1 MSVSRARVSYVVAA
15 LVVASLAAC
24 GSTTPAPQHLPAPGA
39 SDTTTATLSTTTST
53 VFSTIT
59 ISGIS
64 ANSTLPP
71 GGVAATITET
81 IATSPFDGDA
91 ALASSRLAA
100 ATKRAAAGLDPTA
113 LAYVQFAANEA
124 VTLTGAPTITFTLPS
139 ITPGDSYY
147 LAAYEAGAWVAPAAG
162 PGTVN
167 GNTVAFGGGTTGTVT
182 ITPGAPLELAIYAT
196 PTSPTPTPTASPTPT
211 PTPIPTPTPTPAPT
225 PLASPTSLLFD
236 ASNPTAQTFTVS
248 EAGDTANYAGA
259 ITCST
264 APAAGNFVAELTAAT
279 ATPNGA
285 GTATFTVQGGNEVG
299 TCTITVTD
307 ARSATATVAVAV
319 DSSTVT
325 VSGHGRQH

>member
-15 LVVASLAAC
+15 LVVATLAAC
-24 GSTTPAPQHLPAPGA
+24 GNATSPPQNRPAPGA
-39 SDTTTATLSTTTST
+39 SDTTTATLSTTAST

-71 GGVAATITET
+71 GSVAAIITET

-100 ATKRAAAGLDPTA
+100 AAKRSAAALDPTA
-113 LAYVQFAANEA
+113 IAYVQFAANES
-124 VTLTGAPTITFTLPS
+124 VTLTGSPTITFTLPS
-139 ITPGDSYY
+139 ITSGDSYD
-147 LAAYEAGAWVAPAAG
+147 LAAYEDGAWVAPAAG

-167 GNTVAFGGGTTGTVT
+167 GDTVAFGGGATGTVT

-196 PTSPTPTPTASPTPT
+196 PTSPTPTPTPTASPTPT
-211 PTPIPTPTPTPAPT
+211 PVPTPV
-225 PLASPTSLLFD
+225 ASPTSLLFD

-285 GTATFTVQGGNEVG
+285 GTATFTVQGGDEVG
-299 TCTITVTD
+299 TCTVTVTD
-307 ARSATATVAVAV
+307 ANNATAAVAV
-319 DSSTVT
+319 TVDASTVT
-325 VSGHGRQH
+325 VSGKSRQH